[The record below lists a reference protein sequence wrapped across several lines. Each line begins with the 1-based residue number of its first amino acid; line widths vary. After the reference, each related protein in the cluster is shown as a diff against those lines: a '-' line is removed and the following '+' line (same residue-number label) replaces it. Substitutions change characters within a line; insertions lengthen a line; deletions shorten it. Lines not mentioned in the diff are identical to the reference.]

1 MVAARR
7 YVPVG
12 AQTANKA
19 DIPLIQTPQSISVI
33 TRDQIDLLNFIDG
46 QQAVRYTSGVQG
58 ENYGPDLRFDFVSV
72 RGFTPKQYIDGLAA
86 PITTTIYSVGLD
98 LYAFDSMDILKG
110 PASVLYGS
118 APPGGIYNQTSRR
131 ASSAFG
137 GELAAQYGT
146 TDYKQV
152 AGTITGAI
160 SDNASARIT
169 GLYRDREADRDG
181 VTSKRALAAPTVTFK
196 LGDSTTLTGLS
207 YYQHDQVDGDTNGF
221 LPAAGTLL
229 SESARQGRPQHQ
241 SRRAR
246 LQRIRAQAVRHRLR
260 PGARVL
266 LRPHVPF
273 EHQVQPLQG
282 RSEGDLWRAGWTR
295 TIVRC
300 SASTSRTAK
309 R

>member
-1 MVAARR
+1 MRRSIRFAFLAGALAATGGIGAQDAASAEAERDTSTPNETVTSTENGEQVVVVAARR

-19 DIPLIQTPQSISVI
+19 NIPLIQTPQSISVI

-118 APPGGIYNQTSRR
+118 APPGGIYNQTTRR

-160 SDNASARIT
+160 SDNASARFT
-169 GLYRDREADRDG
+169 GLVSG
-181 VTSKRALAAPTVTFK
+181 
-196 LGDSTTLTGLS
+196 
-207 YYQHDQVDGDTNGF
+207 
-221 LPAAGTLL
+221 
-229 SESARQGRPQHQ
+229 
-241 SRRAR
+241 
-246 LQRIRAQAVRHRLR
+246 
-260 PGARVL
+260 
-266 LRPHVPF
+266 
-273 EHQVQPLQG
+273 
-282 RSEGDLWRAGWTR
+282 
-295 TIVRC
+295 
-300 SASTSRTAK
+300 
-309 R
+309 